1 MGRMTDGNNSVI
13 LGFSGGI
20 DSVTAARYLVDRGF
34 DVTALT
40 LDTAG
45 DRPMMERARERAAEI
60 GIPHVAADVREEFS
74 EQIVEYFVRSY
85 VEGRT
90 PAPCTRCNPVIK
102 WRYLLEEADR
112 RHARFV
118 ATGHYFD
125 IVTYNGRFYVSR
137 ADDRTKDQ
145 SYYLWGLSQQVL
157 ARALTP
163 MAHAI
168 KSGIKERFAD
178 KRESMGLCFL
188 QGIGCR
194 DFIARQCPSALRAG
208 EVADMQDRIVGRHDG
223 TAFYTIGQKRGF
235 ECGGGKAVVAIDAVR
250 NRLIVGNDADLYHDS
265 LEIGECNVVD
275 EEELLTAGDIT
286 VMIRGIG
293 RNPSGFVRGVE
304 RCAGGYRIMLEDPAW
319 APAAGQP
326 VVMYRGDRVIG
337 GGILERCG

>member
-1 MGRMTDGNNSVI
+1 MADKHNSVI

-20 DSVTAARYLVDRGF
+20 DSVTAARYLMDRGF

-40 LDTAG
+40 LDTTG
-45 DRPMMERARERAAEI
+45 DMATMERARERAAGI
-60 GIPHVAADVREEFS
+60 GIAHVAADVRAEFS
-74 EQIVEYFVRSY
+74 AQIVEYFVRSY

-118 ATGHYFD
+118 ATGHYFS

-157 ARALTP
+157 SRALTP
-163 MAHAI
+163 MAHMI
-168 KSGIKERFAD
+168 KSEIKERFAD
-178 KRESMGLCFL
+178 KSESMGLCFM

-194 DFIARQCPSALRAG
+194 EFIERRYPSARRTG
-208 EVADMQDRIVGRHDG
+208 DVVDMQGRTVGRHDG
-223 TAFYTIGQKRGF
+223 TAFYTVGQKRGF
-235 ECGGGKAVVAIDAVR
+235 ECEGGKAVVAIDAER
-250 NRLIVGNDADLYHDS
+250 NRLIVGDDGDLYHGL

-275 EEELLTAGDIT
+275 ENELLSADDIT

-304 RCAGGYRIMLEDPAW
+304 RCAGGYRIMLDDPAW

-337 GGILERCG
+337 GGILERCR